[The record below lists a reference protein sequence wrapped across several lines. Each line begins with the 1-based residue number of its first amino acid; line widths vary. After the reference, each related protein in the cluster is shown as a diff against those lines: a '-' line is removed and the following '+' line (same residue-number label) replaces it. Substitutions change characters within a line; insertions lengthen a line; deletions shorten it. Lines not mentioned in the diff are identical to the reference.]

1 MPNYKELY
9 LKMFRASEK
18 AVNILLEAQREC
30 EELFISQPE
39 LELTLLRRS
48 DEGKTSDVDTPTP
61 VARDIHYK

>member
-9 LKMFRASEK
+9 LKMFRASEE

-39 LELTLLRRS
+39 PELTLLRRS
-48 DEGKTSDVDTPTP
+48 DEGKPLDVDTPTP
-61 VARDIHYK
+61 VARDIYYE

>member
-39 LELTLLRRS
+39 PELTLLRRS
-48 DEGKTSDVDTPTP
+48 DEGKTSDVDASTP

>member
-39 LELTLLRRS
+39 PELTLLRRS
-48 DEGKTSDVDTPTP
+48 DEGKMSDVDTSTP
-61 VARDIHYK
+61 AACDIHYK

>member
-9 LKMFRASEK
+9 LKMFRASEE

-39 LELTLLRRS
+39 PELTLLRRS
-48 DEGKTSDVDTPTP
+48 DESKPLDVDTPTP
-61 VARDIHYK
+61 VARDTYYK